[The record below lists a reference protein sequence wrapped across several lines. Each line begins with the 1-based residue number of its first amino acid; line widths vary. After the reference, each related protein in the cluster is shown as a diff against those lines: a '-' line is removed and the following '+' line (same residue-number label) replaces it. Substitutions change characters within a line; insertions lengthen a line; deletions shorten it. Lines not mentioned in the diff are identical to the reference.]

1 MKLTKESICVQS
13 GHFPY
18 QSHTLPIIPSSTY
31 VFDSAEHGM
40 DIFTNK
46 QKGYIYSRFNNPTVD
61 FAAEKIAALEGFGME
76 YLPACYLTSSGMSAL
91 STLFL
96 ALLKPGDKI
105 LSHFSLYGGTDELF
119 HKTLKNLNIETVIID
134 FDDLEAVENAIK
146 SDSSIKH
153 IHIET
158 PANPTLR
165 CVDIEA
171 VSSIAKKYNLKV
183 SADNTFATPLLQQP
197 LLLGADFVIHSITK
211 YLNGHGTAIGGAVIG
226 KDLEW
231 MDTVFKKAFRLLG
244 GAYNPFEAWLLV
256 NGLKTLPMRLRQ
268 HTSNAKALA
277 NFLSKHPKVA
287 SVNYLGL
294 EQHTYHQ
301 IAKKQMEDF
310 GGMMSF
316 ELKDGFEAGVKFLN
330 KLELCVRAVSLG
342 TCDTLVSHPA
352 SMTHIGVDRAERIK
366 YGISDGLIRL
376 SVGIENI
383 NDILA
388 DFEQALNA

>member
-46 QKGYIYSRFNNPTVD
+46 QKGYVYSRFNNPTVD
-61 FAAEKIAALEGFGME
+61 FAADKIAALEGFGMDQ
-76 YLPACYLTSSGMSAL
+76 LPACYLTSSGMSAL

-105 LSHFSLYGGTDELF
+105 LSHYSLYGGTDELF
-119 HKTLKNLNIETVIID
+119 HRTLKGLNIETVIVD
-134 FDDLEAVENAIK
+134 FDDLNAVEAALKNDKAIA
-146 SDSSIKH
+146 H

-165 CVDIEA
+165 CVDIQA
-171 VSSIAKKYNLKV
+171 IANLAQQYQKKLSV
-183 SADNTFATPLLQQP
+183 DNTFATPLLQQP

-211 YLNGHGTAIGGAVIG
+211 YLNGHGTAVGGAVIG

-231 MDTVFKKAFRLLG
+231 MDTIFKKAFRLLG

-256 NGLKTLPMRLRQ
+256 NGLKTLPLRLRQ
-268 HTSNAKALA
+268 HTANAKTLA
-277 NFLSKHPKVA
+277 EYLNKHPKIA
-287 SVNYLGL
+287 TVNYLAL
-294 EQHTYHQ
+294 NDHPYHS

-316 ELKDGFEAGVKFLN
+316 ELKGGFEAGTQFLN
-330 KLELCVRAVSLG
+330 KLQLCVRAVSLG

-352 SMTHIGVDRAERIK
+352 SMTHIGVPREERIK

-383 NDILA
+383 QDILA
-388 DFEQALNA
+388 DFEQAL

>member
-1 MKLTKESICVQS
+1 MKLSKESICVQS

-18 QSHTLPIIPSSTY
+18 QAHTLPIIPSSTY
-31 VFDSAEHGM
+31 VFESAEHGM

-46 QKGYIYSRFNNPTVD
+46 QQGYIYSRFNNPTVD
-61 FAAEKIAALEGFGME
+61 FAAEKIAALEGFGMDE
-76 YLPACYLTSSGMSAL
+76 LPACYLTSSGMSAL

-105 LSHFSLYGGTDELF
+105 LSHYSLYGGTDELF
-119 HKTLKNLNIETVIID
+119 HRTLKGLNIETIIVD
-134 FDDLEAVENAIK
+134 FDDLNTVEAALK
-146 SDSSIKH
+146 SDNKIAH

-165 CVDIEA
+165 CVDIQA
-171 VSSIAKKYNLKV
+171 IANLAKQYQKKLSV
-183 SADNTFATPLLQQP
+183 DNTFATPLLQQP

-211 YLNGHGTAIGGAVIG
+211 YLNGHGTAVGGAVIG

-231 MDTVFKKAFRLLG
+231 MDTIFKKAFRLLG
-244 GAYNPFEAWLLV
+244 AAYNPFEAWLLV
-256 NGLKTLPMRLRQ
+256 NGLKTLPLRLRQ
-268 HTSNAKALA
+268 HTANAKTLA
-277 NFLSKHPKVA
+277 EYLNKHPKIA
-287 SVNYLGL
+287 TVNYLAL
-294 EQHTYHQ
+294 ADHPYHN

-316 ELKDGFEAGVKFLN
+316 ELKGGFEAGTQFLN
-330 KLELCVRAVSLG
+330 KLQLCVRAVSLG

-352 SMTHIGVDRAERIK
+352 SMTHIGVPREERIK

-383 NDILA
+383 QDILV
-388 DFEQALNA
+388 DFEQAL

>member
-1 MKLTKESICVQS
+1 MKLSKESICVQS

-61 FAAEKIAALEGFGME
+61 FAAEKIAALEGFGMD

-105 LSHFSLYGGTDELF
+105 LSHYSLYGGTDELF
-119 HKTLKNLNIETVIID
+119 HKTLKGLNIDTIIVD
-134 FDDLEAVENAIK
+134 FDDLNSVEAALK
-146 SDSSIKH
+146 ADSKIAH

-165 CVDIEA
+165 CVDIQA
-171 VSSIAKKYNLKV
+171 VANLAKQYQKKLSV
-183 SADNTFATPLLQQP
+183 DNTFATPLLQQP

-256 NGLKTLPMRLRQ
+256 NGLKTLPLRLKQ
-268 HTSNAKALA
+268 HTANAKTLA
-277 NFLSKHPKVA
+277 DYLSQHTEIA
-287 SVNYLGL
+287 TVNYLGL
-294 EQHTYHQ
+294 LDHPYHS

-316 ELKDGFEAGVKFLN
+316 ELKGGFDAGTKFLN
-330 KLELCVRAVSLG
+330 KLQLCVRAVSLG
-342 TCDTLVSHPA
+342 TCDTLISHPA
-352 SMTHIGVDRAERIK
+352 SMTHIGVPREERVK
-366 YGISDGLIRL
+366 YGITDGLIRM

-388 DFEQALNA
+388 DFEQALKA

>member
-13 GHFPY
+13 GHFPD
-18 QSHTLPIIPSSTY
+18 QAHTLPIVPSSTF
-31 VFDSAEHGM
+31 VFESAQHGM

-46 QKGYIYSRFNNPTVD
+46 QKGYLYSRFNNPTVD
-61 FAAEKIAALEGFGME
+61 FAANKIAALEGFGMD
-76 YLPACYLTSSGMSAL
+76 YLPSCYLTSSGMSAL

-105 LSHFSLYGGTDELF
+105 LSHYSLYGGTDELF
-119 HKTLKNLNIETVIID
+119 HRTLKHLDIETIIVD
-134 FDDLEAVENAIK
+134 FDDINQVEHALKN
-146 SDSSIKH
+146 DVSIRH

-165 CVDIEA
+165 CVDIKA
-171 VSSIAKKYNLKV
+171 IADLAKQYGKRLSV
-183 SADNTFATPLLQQP
+183 DNTFATPLLQQP
-197 LLLGADFVIHSITK
+197 LLLGADFVIHSLTK

-256 NGLKTLPMRLRQ
+256 NGLKTLPLRLRQ
-268 HTSNAKALA
+268 HTANAKELA
-277 NFLSKHPKVA
+277 TFLNTHPSIA
-287 SVNYLGL
+287 TVNYLGL
-294 EQHTYHQ
+294 EQHPYHQ
-301 IAKKQMEDF
+301 LAKKQMDDF

-316 ELKDGFEAGVKFLN
+316 ELKGGFDAGIAFLD
-330 KLELCVRAVSLG
+330 KLRLCVRAVSLG

-352 SMTHIGVDRAERIK
+352 SMTHIGVPREERIK

-376 SVGIENI
+376 SVGIENCK
-383 NDILA
+383 DILN
-388 DFEQALNA
+388 DFAQAL